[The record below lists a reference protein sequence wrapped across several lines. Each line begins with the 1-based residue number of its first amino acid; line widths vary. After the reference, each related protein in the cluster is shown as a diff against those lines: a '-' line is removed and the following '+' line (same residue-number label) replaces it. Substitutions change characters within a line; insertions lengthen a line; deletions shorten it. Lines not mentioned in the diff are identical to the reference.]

1 MHNKGNNRQ
10 LVSAAIIL
18 GVASLGSRLVGLVR
32 ERVLT
37 TMFGAGDVFD
47 AFVAAFRL
55 PDLIFNLIVVGALSA
70 SFIPLFTEKLVN
82 GRRKDNRDAFEFS
95 LTVLNMVLLLV
106 TVLSLLYMVF
116 APAIVPLITP
126 GFEGQKLAT
135 TIVLSRIMALQPIML
150 SISFVFSGVLN
161 SYKRFVAYGMAPIL
175 YNVGIILG
183 AIYLYPVIGVSGL
196 GWGVVIGAALH
207 MLVQVPSVLRVGW
220 RWRPMIQ
227 WHSKDINTLRK
238 MILPRMFGLAGQQV
252 NLFLVTIIGSTL
264 AAGSITVFHLAN
276 NVQSVPIGIFGLAF
290 AQAAFPTLAEQVA
303 RKQTAQFRHTLT
315 KSFRYIMFF
324 VVPVSVF
331 FYLLRAQIV
340 RVLFGDGAFDWT
352 DTVMTLETLGL
363 LLVSLFAQA
372 TIPLLVRAFYV
383 RQNTLIPVTVSLAS
397 IVVNVALAIYL
408 APIMGV
414 QGLALAFSSAAIV
427 QLMLLIG
434 ILHWQLRGFDD
445 RDVLTGLLR
454 IIAASLAAGV
464 VVQYS
469 KLPLSLIVDMQRF
482 WGVLAQLVGAFSL
495 GVAVYISLCL
505 FMRCEELAALRR
517 FLPRKVKLSPG
528 METPRFGGLSD

>member
-1 MHNKGNNRQ
+1 MNGNGNNRK
-10 LVSAAIIL
+10 LISAAIIL
-18 GVASLGSRLVGLVR
+18 GVASLGSRLVGLAR

-37 TMFGAGDVFD
+37 TMFGAGDIFD

-70 SFIPLFTEKLVN
+70 SFIPLFTDKLVN
-82 GRRKDNRDAFEFS
+82 GKKGRDREAFDFS

-106 TVLSLLYMVF
+106 VILSVIYMIF
-116 APAIVPLITP
+116 APYIVPLITP
-126 GFEGQKLAT
+126 GFDGEKLQM
-135 TIVLSRIMALQPIML
+135 TISLSRIMALQPILL

-161 SYKRFVAYGMAPIL
+161 SFKRFVAYGMAPIL
-175 YNVGIILG
+175 YNVGIIIG
-183 AIYLYPVIGVSGL
+183 AIYLYPIMGISGL
-196 GWGVVIGAALH
+196 GWGVVLGAIMH
-207 MLVQVPSVLRVGW
+207 MLVQLPSVLRIGW
-220 RWRPMIQ
+220 RWRPVMY
-227 WHSKDINTLRK
+227 WHSKDVNTLRR

-303 RKQTAQFRHTLT
+303 RKKTAEFRHTLT
-315 KSFRYIMFF
+315 RSFRYILFF

-331 FYLLRAQIV
+331 FFLLRAQIV
-340 RVLFGDGAFDWT
+340 RVLFGDGAFDWE
-352 DTVMTLETLGL
+352 DTFMTLETLGL

-383 RQNTLIPVTVSLAS
+383 RRNTLIPVLISLAS
-397 IVVNVALAIYL
+397 IVVNVALAIWL
-408 APIMGV
+408 APSMGV
-414 QGLALAFSSAAIV
+414 QGLALAFSAAAIL
-427 QLMLLIG
+427 QLMLLLG
-434 ILHWQLRGFDD
+434 VLHWQLNGFDD

-454 IIAASLAAGV
+454 IIAASLVAGV

-469 KLPLSLIVDMQRF
+469 KVPLAMMVDMQRF
-482 WGVLAQLVGAFSL
+482 WGILAQLVGAFSV
-495 GVAVYISLCL
+495 GIAVYIFLCFL
-505 FMRCEELAALRR
+505 MRCEELTALRK
-517 FLPRKVKLSPG
+517 FLPRKAKLDPG
-528 METPRFGGLSD
+528 IETPRFGGLSD